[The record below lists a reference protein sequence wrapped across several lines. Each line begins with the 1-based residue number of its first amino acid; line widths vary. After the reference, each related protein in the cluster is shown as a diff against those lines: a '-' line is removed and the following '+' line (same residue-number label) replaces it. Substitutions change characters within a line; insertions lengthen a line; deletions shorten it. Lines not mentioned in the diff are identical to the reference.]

1 MTVEDAADL
10 AGMFDLADFGL
21 AATWLPLAGG
31 ASSVALILDREEPGG
46 FGGAAAFAARVPA
59 ASLPGAPRRG
69 DRLTIGTAS
78 YAVEA
83 ADLDA
88 DGVLYRLTLS
98 LPGPVVLV
106 DPGDIF
112 APLTL
117 TRSQASGAQAT
128 ALGADGLTWGTVA
141 ADVARFD
148 GTARRLLLEG
158 QRIDSL
164 RNPRAVGAVA
174 GTPGTLPTNW
184 LLTGL
189 PSGISSSV
197 VGVVAVN
204 GVECLRLRVFG
215 TPAGSANARLEAEP
229 VSGIVAANGQT
240 WTGSAFL
247 RLFAGSQANLGLNLR
262 MMGRD
267 GVFTAYNLVTQA
279 VTLNA
284 ALARAAATSV
294 FANAAITLASSDL
307 QLVFT
312 AGQPVDCTF
321 DLGWPQIEQGA
332 FASSPI
338 LPPAGGT
345 GATTRGADLVTVAL
359 AALGLPPT
367 GAGTILL
374 RVVLPQAA
382 PAAADQVLLQ
392 LDDGSAANRIL
403 LRNPAG
409 GSALR
414 LTRVLQGGAAVDA
427 PDLGTFTAGVAVRLG
442 LSVNGLGRVAASLDG
457 AAAQAVL
464 AAPASGL
471 VTLRLGNDSATT
483 APLNGQVA
491 DLQILGEVLSDAE
504 LAARVAAF

>member
-1 MTVEDAADL
+1 VFLGLTIASGATPTL
-10 AGMFDLADFGL
+10 ALANREFDVPGTGVTNSDSGAPLL
-21 AATWLPLAGG
+21 AA
-31 ASSVALILDREEPGG
+31 
-46 FGGAAAFAARVPA
+46 GAAPARFSRA
-59 ASLPGAPRRG
+59 TTLSGA
-69 DRLTIGTAS
+69 GTAS
-78 YAVEA
+78 V
-83 ADLDA
+83 
-88 DGVLYRLTLS
+88 
-98 LPGPVVLV
+98 
-106 DPGDIF
+106 
-112 APLTL
+112 
-117 TRSQASGAQAT
+117 
-128 ALGADGLTWGTVA
+128 
-141 ADVARFD
+141 
-148 GTARRLLLEG
+148 
-158 QRIDSL
+158 
-164 RNPRAVGAVA
+164 
-174 GTPGTLPTNW
+174 TPSVRVNITN
-184 LLTGL
+184 
-189 PSGISSSV
+189 
-197 VGVVAVN
+197 
-204 GVECLRLRVFG
+204 
-215 TPAGSANARLEAEP
+215 
-229 VSGIVAANGQT
+229 
-240 WTGSAFL
+240 
-247 RLFAGSQANLGLNLR
+247 
-262 MMGRD
+262 
-267 GVFTAYNLVTQA
+267 
-279 VTLNA
+279 
-284 ALARAAATSV
+284 
-294 FANAAITLASSDL
+294 TLAYD
-307 QLVFT
+307 FT
-312 AGQPVDCTF
+312 
-321 DLGWPQIEQGA
+321 LLIGWPQIEQGA

-338 LPPAGGT
+338 LPAPGAPAL
-345 GATTRGADLVTVAL
+345 ATRGADLVTAAL